1 MTTSKQSKK
10 TTKTSV
16 RKVKPT
22 KKQIIEAVEKTKSK
36 AEEFLNDHQKA
47 KKLLEDAVKKA
58 KNFEKNRGPL
68 AEVWS
73 YFTAFFRL
81 LRAYIRKEYRE
92 IAWGPMALVIV
103 AILYF
108 VSPFDLIPDPIPGGY
123 VDDAAIIGYVI
134 AQTKADLDNFMAWEV
149 SRSDDEDTILVVST
163 EPE

>member
-1 MTTSKQSKK
+1 MTPSKPTKK
-10 TTKTSV
+10 TIDTPV

-22 KKQIIEAVEKTKSK
+22 KKQIIEAVEKTKVK
-36 AEEFLNDHQKA
+36 AEEFLSDHQKA

-58 KNFEKNRGPL
+58 KNFEKNRGSL

-81 LRAYIRKEYRE
+81 LKAYIRKEYRE
-92 IAWGPMALVIV
+92 IAWGPMALVVV

-123 VDDAAIIGYVI
+123 IDDAALIAYVI

-149 SRSDDEDTILVVST
+149 SQSDDEGTI
-163 EPE
+163 